1 MCWDILRNPVAA
13 IARARQKKDTN
24 ATIIKLLEISAIFAA
39 AATII
44 TARAAANTALVIGA
58 LLSSFSVFVIFAAV
72 LGWVVKIAAVNLGGR
87 GDYHEG
93 FTAVTYALAPFAA
106 GLLAISL
113 LAYVPVIGG
122 FLSFLVVFPML
133 ASALSILYRAVKDLY
148 RTDMVTSL
156 VTVSITT
163 TVLVLALVF
172 LSSSAMRLMML

>member
-1 MCWDILRNPVAA
+1 MCLDVLKNPAAA
-13 IARARQKKDTN
+13 IAKAKQKKDTN
-24 ATIIKLLEISAIFAA
+24 ATIIKLFEISAIFAV

-44 TARAAANTALVIGA
+44 TAKAAANMSLVIGA

-72 LGWVVKIAAVNLGGR
+72 LGWVVRIAAVNLGGK
-87 GDYHEG
+87 GEYYEG

-106 GLLAISL
+106 GLLVISL
-113 LAYVPVIGG
+113 VTYVPVIGG
-122 FLSFLVVFPML
+122 LLSFLVVFPML

-156 VTVSITT
+156 ITVSITT